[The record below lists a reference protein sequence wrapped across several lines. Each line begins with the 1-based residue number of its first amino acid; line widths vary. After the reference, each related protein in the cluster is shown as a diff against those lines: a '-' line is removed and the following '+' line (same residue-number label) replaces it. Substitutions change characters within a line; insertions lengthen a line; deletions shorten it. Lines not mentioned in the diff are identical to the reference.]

1 MTEEI
6 RDELRSMYEDIT
18 SKHCSLES
26 IIEIIDE
33 SRGIMLQNL
42 AKLNKS
48 YSDMLLGENEGILKC
63 IDLLE
68 SKVNKL
74 ILQINKLSNEYL
86 LKINIDPT
94 IVSKKEFHLENEDGS
109 IKILSYVN
117 KNEILQY

>member
-6 RDELRSMYEDIT
+6 RDELRSMYKDIT

-42 AKLNKS
+42 NKLNRS
-48 YSDMLLGENEGILKC
+48 YSDMVCGENEGILKC

-68 SKVNKL
+68 SKVIKL

-86 LKINIDPT
+86 LKIDIDPT
-94 IVSKKEFHLENEDGS
+94 IVSKKEFHIENEDGS
-109 IKILSYVN
+109 MKILSYVN